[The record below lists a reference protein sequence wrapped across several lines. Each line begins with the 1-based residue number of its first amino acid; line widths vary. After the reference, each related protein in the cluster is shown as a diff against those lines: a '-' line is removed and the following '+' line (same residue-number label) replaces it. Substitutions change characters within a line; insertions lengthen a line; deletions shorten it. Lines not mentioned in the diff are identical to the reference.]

1 MPTLPGIEIL
11 LQEAMI
17 LDLVDFSVG
26 IKGVE
31 SSSPLIS
38 IFSSE
43 DMYLT
48 QTGGASFAK
57 SFASVNFL
65 RATESKIFEQIRTL
79 RGYK

>member
-17 LDLVDFSVG
+17 LDLADVSVG

-48 QTGGASFAK
+48 ARAK
-57 SFASVNFL
+57 WL
-65 RATESKIFEQIRTL
+65 KILCVILFRLQKVRF
-79 RGYK
+79 

>member
-11 LQEAMI
+11 LQEAMK
-17 LDLVDFSVG
+17 LDFVEVSVG

-43 DMYLT
+43 DMHPLGLLKFIKR
-48 QTGGASFAK
+48 QIK
-57 SFASVNFL
+57 
-65 RATESKIFEQIRTL
+65 ATESKILNRFEHCGI
-79 RGYK
+79 